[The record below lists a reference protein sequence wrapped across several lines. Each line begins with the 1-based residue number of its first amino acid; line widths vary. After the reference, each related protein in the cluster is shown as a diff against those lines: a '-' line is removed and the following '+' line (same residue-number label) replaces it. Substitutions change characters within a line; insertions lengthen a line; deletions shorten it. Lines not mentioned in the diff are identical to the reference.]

1 MIQDKMKCYAMSTE
15 LVVKALFMVKE
26 DWILHFTWPK
36 KFLKIWNGNLYVN
49 EWGGEDA
56 ILADKLC

>member
-49 EWGGEDA
+49 E
-56 ILADKLC
+56 

>member
-26 DWILHFTWPK
+26 DWILNFTWPK

-49 EWGGEDA
+49 E
-56 ILADKLC
+56 